1 LFALAPLMTDRK
13 IITQENFEMLLSWLD
28 SHQEAAA
35 QKYEKIRSRL
45 IRVFAGRG
53 CYEAEDLAD
62 ETINRV
68 TLKVPQIK
76 DTYVGETA
84 LYFYGVA
91 DKLHLE
97 WLRKQKKGGFVEL
110 KETGKYQEEEESDE
124 DYECLEKCLK
134 TLPPDLRELIV
145 EYYQGEKRAKIEH
158 HKSLAEKWG
167 LTVNALQTK
176 TCRIR
181 ATLRKC
187 VQLCVSG

>member
-1 LFALAPLMTDRK
+1 
-13 IITQENFEMLLSWLD
+13 MLLSWLD
-28 SHQEAAA
+28 SHQETAA
-35 QKYEKIRSRL
+35 QKYEKIRNRL

-91 DKLHLE
+91 DKIHLE

-110 KETGKYQEEEESDE
+110 KETGKYDEVESDE
-124 DYECLEKCLK
+124 EYECLEKCLK
-134 TLPPDLRELIV
+134 TLPADLSGLIV

-158 HKSLAEKWG
+158 HKKLAEKWG
-167 LTVNALQTK
+167 VSVNALQTK

-181 ATLRKC
+181 AILRKC
-187 VQLCVSG
+187 VFECVSGT